1 MKRLIAGLLAGGIC
15 VAALGGCSGQSSS
28 TQSGAGSQGGT
39 GKVVSISFPTSWV
52 GVSTSAPWFKNR
64 EEAFNKEY
72 AGKYKLDVEEIA
84 GDQNYVNKIKV
95 LYASNSLPDVIAAG
109 GYNLIDM
116 MQSKLV
122 DLAPYLAKDSTW
134 KAHISAEGLQVNSR
148 GDKVYGIPIDKQVM
162 GYFYN
167 KDLFKKAGID
177 KPATTWDEF
186 FAQAD
191 KLKAAGITPFS
202 MDTADSGWVTSLMLG
217 AMIGQTDTG
226 ETFMNH
232 TQPQS
237 YNTPEFISAATN
249 IQKMFR
255 NYTTSDAVGGKY
267 ENAASNFY
275 AERTAIIANGPW
287 MISSFYDTTMAA
299 DGFGDKV
306 GVAAYPGNVMYDS
319 GKIGFNIAAK
329 TPEKIE
335 AAIAFVKFMTSDESQ
350 RINLEMNGSIPDSP
364 TVTSSKVKP
373 LVTQTIQ
380 LGKEASKKI
389 NDFQSLWYANVVDE
403 ISVQYPLL
411 AGGSITPAQFAA
423 DLTNMAAKNK

>member
-1 MKRLIAGLLAGGIC
+1 MKRLIASLLAGSIC
-15 VAALGGCSGQSSS
+15 AYTFLGCSSQNVS
-28 TQSGAGSQGGT
+28 TQSVTDST
-39 GKVVSISFPTSWV
+39 GKTDKVITIDFPTTWV

-64 EEAFNKEY
+64 EEEFNKKY

-122 DLAPYLAKDSTW
+122 DLAPYLMEDPTW
-134 KAHISAEGLQVNSR
+134 KAHISTEGLQVNSR
-148 GDKVYGIPIDKQVM
+148 GNKVYGIPIDKQVM

-167 KDLFKKAGID
+167 KALFKKAGID
-177 KPATTWDEF
+177 KLANTWDEF
-186 FAQAD
+186 FLQAD

-217 AMIGQTDTG
+217 AMIGQTDAG

-232 TQPQS
+232 AQPKN
-237 YNTPEFISAATN
+237 YNAPEFIDAATN
-249 IQKMFR
+249 IQKMFQ

-267 ENAASNFY
+267 ENAASNFF
-275 AERTAIIANGPW
+275 AGKTAIIANGPW
-287 MISSFYDTTMAA
+287 MISSFYDTTMAP
-299 DGFGDKV
+299 DGFGDRV

-319 GKIGFNIAAK
+319 GKIGFNVAAK

-373 LVTQTIQ
+373 LVTQTIR
-380 LGKEASKKI
+380 LGKNASRKI

-411 AGGSITPAQFAA
+411 AEGKITPTQFATA
-423 DLTNMAAKNK
+423 LTAVAAKNK